1 MERQSERGHSMEA
14 KKQQHHPLFN
24 NQKHIRLARA
34 DLHQGDCLAV
44 IPSLD
49 GFFDAVVTDP
59 PYSSGGQSKGNRAA
73 STGAKYLNTGSIQ
86 WPDFAGDSKDQR
98 SYLHWSALWMA
109 LCYEKLNPGGLMVV
123 FSDWRQLPVT
133 SDALQAAGFTWRGV
147 GVWDKAGSARPYKGG
162 FKAQTEFFVWGSKG
176 GLVGDTYSAGLFRVQ
191 QKPGEKLHQ
200 VGKPL
205 DLMEPLVAAC
215 GQRILDPFMGS
226 GTTGL
231 AALGQGKEF
240 VGIEMSEHYYQVA
253 VDRLR
258 GN

>member
-1 MERQSERGHSMEA
+1 MA
-14 KKQQHHPLFN
+14 TKKSTTCKTPLFN
-24 NQKHIRLARA
+24 NQDHVALPGA
-34 DLHQGDCLAV
+34 DLYRGDCLAI
-44 IPSLD
+44 IPGLP
-49 GFFDAVVTDP
+49 GGIDAVVTDP
-59 PYSSGGQSKGNRAA
+59 PYSSGGQSKGDRGKA
-73 STGAKYLNTGSIQ
+73 TGAKYLNASSRAKFA
-86 WPDFAGDSKDQR
+86 DFCGDSKDQR

-133 SDALQAAGFTWRGV
+133 SDALQAAGFTWRGI

-162 FKAQTEFFVWGSKG
+162 FRAQTEFFAWGSKG
-176 GLVGDTYSAGLFRVQ
+176 ALVGDTYSAGLFKVQ

-205 DLMEPLVAAC
+205 ALMEPLVAAC

-240 VGIEMSEHYYQVA
+240 VGIEVSE
-253 VDRLR
+253 L
-258 GN
+258 GTGTGI

>member
-1 MERQSERGHSMEA
+1 MAIKNQP
-14 KKQQHHPLFN
+14 KHPLFD
-24 NQKHIRLARA
+24 NQNRVRLAGA

-44 IPSLD
+44 IPGLA
-49 GFFDAVVTDP
+49 GKFDAVVTDP

-73 STGAKYLNTGSIQ
+73 STGAKYLNTGGSHL
-86 WPDFAGDSKDQR
+86 PDFAGDSKDQR

-133 SDALQAAGFTWRGV
+133 TDALQAAGFTWRGI

-162 FKAQTEFFVWGSKG
+162 FKAQTEFFAWGSKG
-176 GLVGDTYSAGLFRVQ
+176 PLVGESYSAGLFRVQ

-205 DLMEPLVAAC
+205 ALMESLVAAA
-215 GQRILDPFMGS
+215 GPRILDPFMGS
-226 GTTGL
+226 ATTGV

-240 VGIEMSEHYYQVA
+240 VGIEVSPHYFQVA
-253 VDRLR
+253 VDRLK
-258 GN
+258 GAEPTEA

>member
-1 MERQSERGHSMEA
+1 MERQSERGRSVEI
-14 KKQQHHPLFN
+14 KNQPLSQLFN
-24 NQKHIRLARA
+24 NQKRICLPGA
-34 DLHQGDCLAV
+34 DLYQGDCLAV
-44 IPSLD
+44 IPGLD
-49 GFFDAVVTDP
+49 GLFDAVVTDP

-73 STGAKYLNTGSIQ
+73 STGAKYLNTGGSPL
-86 WPDFAGDSKDQR
+86 PDFSGDSKDQR

-109 LCYEKLNPGGLMVV
+109 LCYEKLKPGGLMVV

-133 SDALQAAGFTWRGV
+133 TDALQAAGFTWRGV

-162 FKAQTEFFVWGSKG
+162 FRAQTEFFAWGSKG
-176 GLVGDTYSAGLFRVQ
+176 PLTGETYSAGLFKVQ
-191 QKPGEKLHQ
+191 QKPGAKLHQ

-205 DLMEPLVAAC
+205 ELMEPLVAAC
-215 GQRILDPFMGS
+215 GNRILDPFMGS

-240 VGIEMSEHYYQVA
+240 VGIEVSEHYHQVA

>member
-1 MERQSERGHSMEA
+1 MEV
-14 KKQQHHPLFN
+14 KKQQHHPFFN
-24 NQKHIRLARA
+24 SQKHVRLAKA

-73 STGAKYLNTGSIQ
+73 STGAKYLNTGSTQ

-147 GVWDKAGSARPYKGG
+147 GVWDNPPETSPRPARFITRFPSRK
-162 FKAQTEFFVWGSKG
+162 
-176 GLVGDTYSAGLFRVQ
+176 FR
-191 QKPGEKLHQ
+191 
-200 VGKPL
+200 
-205 DLMEPLVAAC
+205 
-215 GQRILDPFMGS
+215 
-226 GTTGL
+226 
-231 AALGQGKEF
+231 
-240 VGIEMSEHYYQVA
+240 
-253 VDRLR
+253 
-258 GN
+258 

>member
-1 MERQSERGHSMEA
+1 MKAVQTIFE
-14 KKQQHHPLFN
+14 
-24 NQKHIRLARA
+24 NQKHVECPGAHLY
-34 DLHQGDCLAV
+34 QGDCLS
-44 IPSLD
+44 ILPFLQ
-49 GFFDAVVTDP
+49 GEFDAVVTDP

-73 STGAKYLNTGSIQ
+73 STGAKYLNSVGENL
-86 WPDFAGDSKDQR
+86 PDFLGDSKDQR

-109 LCYEKLNPGGLMVV
+109 LCYDKLKPGGLAIV

-133 SDALQAAGFTWRGV
+133 SDALQAAGFTWRGI

-176 GLVGDTYSAGLFRVQ
+176 PLAGTTYSPGLFRVQ

-205 DLMEPLVAAC
+205 ALMESLVAAC

-226 GTTGL
+226 ATTGL
-231 AALGQGKEF
+231 AAINQGKEF
-240 VGIEMSEHYYQVA
+240 VGIEVSDHYFNVASE
-253 VDRLR
+253 RL
-258 GN
+258 GA